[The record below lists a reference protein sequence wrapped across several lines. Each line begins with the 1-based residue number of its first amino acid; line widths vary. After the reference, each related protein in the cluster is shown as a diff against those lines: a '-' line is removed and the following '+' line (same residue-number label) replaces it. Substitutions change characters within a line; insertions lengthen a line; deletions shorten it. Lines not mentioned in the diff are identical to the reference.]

1 MPDATGLT
9 CQELVELV
17 TEYLE
22 GTIAPEDRRLF
33 DLHLT
38 HCRHCREYLAQMRRT
53 IATLGG
59 GHLPLETIPPHALA
73 ELERAFRD
81 WKASS

>member
-9 CQELVELV
+9 CKELVELV

-38 HCRHCREYLAQMRRT
+38 HCPHCREYLAQMRRT
-53 IATLGG
+53 IAAV
-59 GHLPLETIPPHALA
+59 GHLPPETIPPPVLA
-73 ELERAFRD
+73 ELRRAFRD
-81 WKASS
+81 WKASP